1 MLAGYPI
8 VDVKVTIFDGS
19 FHDVDSSEMAFKIAG
34 SIGFKDGC
42 KKANPVLLE
51 PIMKVEVL
59 TPEEFMGSIIGDLNS
74 RRGKILNMTARHS
87 TQVISAEVPLAQM
100 FGYSTDLRSMSQG
113 RASYSME
120 FNQYLQIPPNVSA
133 EIISRAT
140 R

>member
-1 MLAGYPI
+1 
-8 VDVKVTIFDGS
+8 
-19 FHDVDSSEMAFKIAG
+19 
-34 SIGFKDGC
+34 
-42 KKANPVLLE
+42 
-51 PIMKVEVL
+51 MKVEVL

-87 TQVISAEVPLAQM
+87 TQVIAAEVPLAQM

-120 FNQYLQIPPNVSA
+120 FTHYLQIPPNVAA
-133 EIISRAT
+133 EIISKAT

>member
-1 MLAGYPI
+1 ENGVLAGYPI
-8 VDVKVTIFDGS
+8 VDVKVTVFDGS
-19 FHDVDSSEMAFKIAG
+19 YHEVDSSEMAFKIAG

-74 RRGKILNMTARHS
+74 RRGKILNMTARHT

-100 FGYSTDLRSMSQG
+100 FGYSTELRSMTQG

-120 FNQYLQIPPNVSA
+120 FTNYTAVPTNM
-133 EIISRAT
+133 AT
-140 R
+140 ELV